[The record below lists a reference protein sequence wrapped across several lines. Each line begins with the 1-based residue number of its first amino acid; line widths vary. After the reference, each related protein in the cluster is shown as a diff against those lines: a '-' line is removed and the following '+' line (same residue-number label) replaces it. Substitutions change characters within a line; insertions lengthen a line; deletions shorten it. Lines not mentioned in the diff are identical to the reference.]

1 MNDDWAIHLKPPQ
14 PSGTCLRITCEVWFI
29 MLDWNNC
36 PAVEHDGGKESGVW
50 VFKNTSVPVRV
61 LFENLEGGATV
72 NDFLTWFPAVARSQ
86 AEAVLEFAEASLTA
100 D

>member
-1 MNDDWAIHLKPPQ
+1 
-14 PSGTCLRITCEVWFI
+14 

-36 PAVEHDGGKESGVW
+36 SAVEHAGGKEGGVW

-72 NDFLTWFPAVARSQ
+72 NDFLTWFPAVVRSQ
-86 AEAVLEFAEASLTA
+86 VEVVLEFTEASLATSWTIDA
-100 D
+100 GTDKK